1 MKNVT
6 QGLFLALALLGCGGT
21 EEAPPVPPPPGTAPP
36 TTPPPPPAGPTELVV
51 GGPAVTINSPA
62 SPGLAFTVATA
73 AEYQIDVMG
82 TDVDPLVY
90 LFMGGNYLTMD
101 DDHGDGLNSR
111 LVAFLAPGS
120 YEARPADLRRGAYAA
135 SVTLT
140 LLTPMTP
147 AGAITPGAPGVV
159 VAAPAGEYDRA
170 ASGEVTLTIATAG
183 NYTIDAVGPGTNCD
197 AQLLVHQNGAEVG
210 HDSDSGDENNARLTQ
225 ALTPGAYNIR
235 VFDWVHR
242 ACAITVSAAA
252 AP

>member
-1 MKNVT
+1 MKNST
-6 QGLFLALALLGCGGT
+6 HGLLLALALLGCGGT
-21 EEAPPVPPPPGTAPP
+21 EDAAPAAPP
-36 TTPPPPPAGPTELVV
+36 TTAASPTAPVAPAGPTELTL

-62 SPGLAFTVATA
+62 SPGLAFTVAA
-73 AEYQIDVMG
+73 PAEYQIDVVG
-82 TDVDPLVY
+82 SGVDPLVY
-90 LFMGGNYLTMD
+90 LFMNGNYLTMD

-135 SVTLT
+135 SVTLM
-140 LLTPMTP
+140 LLPPMTP
-147 AGAITPGAPGVV
+147 VGAITPGAPGVV

-170 ASGEVTLTIATAG
+170 ASGEVTLNIATAG

-197 AQLLVHQNGAEVG
+197 AQLVVHQNGVEIG
-210 HDSDSGDENNARLTQ
+210 HDSDSGDENNARLTH
-225 ALTPGAYNIR
+225 ALTPGAYNVR